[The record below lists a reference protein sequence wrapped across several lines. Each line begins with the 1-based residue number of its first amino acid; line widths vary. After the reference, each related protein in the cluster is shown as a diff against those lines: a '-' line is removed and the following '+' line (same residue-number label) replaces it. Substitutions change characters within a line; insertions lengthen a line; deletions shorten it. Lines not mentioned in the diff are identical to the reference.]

1 MERRTLRLGEL
12 ERGGTGRRSA
22 LALGPQIG
30 GAYAPLRRSGRSV
43 RAGVA
48 APRQAEPRCGTGPGY
63 CWRLPGFRCSRRLGD
78 PRALLRGRPRSLA
91 EDGHHP
97 RLALAR
103 PVPDQL
109 RLTLSDGSRPASR
122 RRDGCVARSF
132 IMSKE
137 DTIKVEFT
145 EKELTLIQTLISD
158 RIGGIPTEYSRE
170 TCVGSKLLG
179 ALAQLHAGKMTRF
192 FFPFFGGPK

>member
-1 MERRTLRLGEL
+1 MD
-12 ERGGTGRRSA
+12 A
-22 LALGPQIG
+22 L
-30 GAYAPLRRSGRSV
+30 
-43 RAGVA
+43 
-48 APRQAEPRCGTGPGY
+48 QA
-63 CWRLPGFRCSRRLGD
+63 
-78 PRALLRGRPRSLA
+78 
-91 EDGHHP
+91 
-97 RLALAR
+97 
-103 PVPDQL
+103 V
-109 RLTLSDGSRPASR
+109 
-122 RRDGCVARSF
+122 F

-170 TCVGSKLLG
+170 TCVGSKVLG